1 VIQMTS
7 QKDISKETLDGWT
20 KKQEKKQ
27 DNISEILSREA
38 LRLKSKRRYNEAL
51 TLINLSIEHD
61 ELNSEYYNLKGLILQ
76 DLHKF
81 RQSIEAFDKSLEIQ
95 ESEEVMLNKVN
106 AQYGWANSLN
116 DKNQALE
123 LITEAIENAAY
134 LTMDIDMEKFWYL
147 KGSILDCLG
156 DKIASRKCY
165 MIAENMTDEIS
176 QLDKHTDYINT
187 TDDSLICITGTQFY
201 QGLEPFSEG
210 LVVDLVRDSE
220 NEHDPDAVRVEV
232 GGMAL
237 GYVANSPHTMIEG
250 VKSASEI
257 KNTKFQKA
265 EVKFLYLY
273 EYVIAKLI

>member
-1 VIQMTS
+1 MTS
-7 QKDISKETLDGWT
+7 PKDISKETLDGWT
-20 KKQEKKQ
+20 KKEEKKQ
-27 DNISEILSREA
+27 NNISEILSQEA

-51 TLINLSIEHD
+51 TVINLAIEHD
-61 ELNSEYYNLKGLILQ
+61 ELSSEYYNLKGLILQ

-106 AQYGWANSLN
+106 ALYSWANSLN
-116 DKNQALE
+116 DKNRALE

-134 LTMDIDMEKFWYL
+134 LSMEVDMEKFWYL

-165 MIAENMTDEIS
+165 MIAENMTDDIS
-176 QLDKHTDYINT
+176 QLDKHTEYINT

>member
-1 VIQMTS
+1 
-7 QKDISKETLDGWT
+7 
-20 KKQEKKQ
+20 
-27 DNISEILSREA
+27 
-38 LRLKSKRRYNEAL
+38 
-51 TLINLSIEHD
+51 
-61 ELNSEYYNLKGLILQ
+61 
-76 DLHKF
+76 
-81 RQSIEAFDKSLEIQ
+81 
-95 ESEEVMLNKVN
+95 
-106 AQYGWANSLN
+106 
-116 DKNQALE
+116 
-123 LITEAIENAAY
+123 
-134 LTMDIDMEKFWYL
+134 
-147 KGSILDCLG
+147 
-156 DKIASRKCY
+156 
-165 MIAENMTDEIS
+165 MIAENMTDDIS
-176 QLDKHTDYINT
+176 QLDKHTEYINT
-187 TDDSLICITGTQFY
+187 TDDTLICITGTQFY

>member
-1 VIQMTS
+1 MTS

-20 KKQEKKQ
+20 KKEEKKQ
-27 DNISEILSREA
+27 DNLSEILSQEA

-51 TLINLSIEHD
+51 TLINLAIEHD

-81 RQSIEAFDKSLEIQ
+81 RQSLEAFDKSLEIQ

-106 AQYGWANSLN
+106 ALYGWANSLN

-187 TDDSLICITGTQFY
+187 TDDALICITGTQFY

-257 KNTKFQKA
+257 KDMKFKKA

>member
-1 VIQMTS
+1 MTS

-51 TLINLSIEHD
+51 TLINLAIEHD

-81 RQSIEAFDKSLEIQ
+81 RQSLEAFDKSLEIQ

-187 TDDSLICITGTQFY
+187 TDDALICITGTQFY

-232 GGMAL
+232 AGMAL

-257 KNTKFQKA
+257 KDMKFKKA

>member
-1 VIQMTS
+1 MTS

-51 TLINLSIEHD
+51 TLINLAIEHA

-81 RQSIEAFDKSLEIQ
+81 RQSLEAFDKSLEIQ

-187 TDDSLICITGTQFY
+187 TDDALICITGTQFY

-257 KNTKFQKA
+257 KDMKFKKA

>member
-1 VIQMTS
+1 MTS

-27 DNISEILSREA
+27 DNISEILSQEA

-51 TLINLSIEHD
+51 TLINLAIEHD

-81 RQSIEAFDKSLEIQ
+81 RQSLEAFDKSLEIQ

-187 TDDSLICITGTQFY
+187 TDDTLICITGTQFY

>member
-1 VIQMTS
+1 MTS

-20 KKQEKKQ
+20 KKEEKKQ
-27 DNISEILSREA
+27 DNISEILSQEA

-165 MIAENMTDEIS
+165 MIAENMTDDIS
-176 QLDKHTDYINT
+176 QLDKHTEYINT
-187 TDDSLICITGTQFY
+187 TDDTLICITGTQFY

-257 KNTKFQKA
+257 KDMKFKKA
-265 EVKFLYLY
+265 EVKLLYLY

>member
-1 VIQMTS
+1 MTS

-27 DNISEILSREA
+27 DNISEILSQEA

-51 TLINLSIEHD
+51 TLINLAIEHD

-81 RQSIEAFDKSLEIQ
+81 RQSLEAFDKSLEIQ
-95 ESEEVMLNKVN
+95 ESEEVMLNKIN

-187 TDDSLICITGTQFY
+187 TDDALICITGTQFY

-232 GGMAL
+232 AGMTL

-257 KNTKFQKA
+257 KDMKFKKA

>member
-1 VIQMTS
+1 MTS

-20 KKQEKKQ
+20 KKEEKKQ

-187 TDDSLICITGTQFY
+187 TDDALICITGTQFY

>member
-1 VIQMTS
+1 MTS

-81 RQSIEAFDKSLEIQ
+81 RQSLEAFDKSLEIQ

-106 AQYGWANSLN
+106 ALYSWANSLN
-116 DKNQALE
+116 DKNRALE
-123 LITEAIENAAY
+123 LITQAIENAAY
-134 LTMDIDMEKFWYL
+134 LSMEVDMEKFWYL

-165 MIAENMTDEIS
+165 MIAENMTDDIS
-176 QLDKHTDYINT
+176 QLDKHTEYINT
-187 TDDSLICITGTQFY
+187 TDDTLICITGTQFY

>member
-1 VIQMTS
+1 MTS
-7 QKDISKETLDGWT
+7 PKDISKETLDGWT
-20 KKQEKKQ
+20 KKQQKKQ
-27 DNISEILSREA
+27 NNISEILSQEA

-51 TLINLSIEHD
+51 TVINLAIEHD
-61 ELNSEYYNLKGLILQ
+61 ELSSEYYNLKGLILQ

-165 MIAENMTDEIS
+165 MIAENMTDDIS
-176 QLDKHTDYINT
+176 QLDKHTEYINT
-187 TDDSLICITGTQFY
+187 TDDTLICITGTQFY

-257 KNTKFQKA
+257 KDMKFKKA

>member
-1 VIQMTS
+1 MTS

-20 KKQEKKQ
+20 KKENKKE
-27 DNISEILSREA
+27 DSLAEILSREA
-38 LRLKSKRRYNEAL
+38 VRLKSERRQNEAL

-61 ELNSEYYNLKGLILQ
+61 GSNAQYYNLKGLILQ

-81 RQSIEAFDKSLEIQ
+81 RQSVEAFDKSIELSQ
-95 ESEEVMLNKVN
+95 SEETVLNKVK
-106 AQYGWANSLN
+106 ALYAWANSLN
-116 DKNQALE
+116 DKKRALE
-123 LITEAIENAAY
+123 LIDEAIENAAY
-134 LTMDIDMEKFWYL
+134 LTMEVDMEKFWYL

-176 QLDKHTDYINT
+176 QLDRHTEYIQT
-187 TDDSLICITGTQFY
+187 TDDTLICITGTQFY

-257 KNTKFQKA
+257 KDSKSDKA

-273 EYVIAKLI
+273 EYVIARLI

>member
-1 VIQMTS
+1 MTS
-7 QKDISKETLDGWT
+7 PKDISKETLDGWT
-20 KKQEKKQ
+20 KKQQKKQ
-27 DNISEILSREA
+27 NNISEILSQEA

-51 TLINLSIEHD
+51 TVINLAIEHD
-61 ELNSEYYNLKGLILQ
+61 ELSSEYYNLKGLILQ

-81 RQSIEAFDKSLEIQ
+81 RQSLEAFDKSLEIQ

-106 AQYGWANSLN
+106 ALYSWANSLN
-116 DKNQALE
+116 DKNRALE

-134 LTMDIDMEKFWYL
+134 LTMEVDMEKFWYL

-165 MIAENMTDEIS
+165 MIAENMTDDIS
-176 QLDKHTDYINT
+176 QLDKHTEYINT
-187 TDDSLICITGTQFY
+187 TDDTLICITGTQFY

>member
-1 VIQMTS
+1 MTS

-20 KKQEKKQ
+20 KKEEKKQ
-27 DNISEILSREA
+27 NNISEILSQEA

-51 TLINLSIEHD
+51 TVINLAIEHD
-61 ELNSEYYNLKGLILQ
+61 ELSSEYYNLKGLILQ

-95 ESEEVMLNKVN
+95 ESEDVMLNKVN
-106 AQYGWANSLN
+106 ALYSWANSLN
-116 DKNQALE
+116 DKNRALE
-123 LITEAIENAAY
+123 LITQAIENATY
-134 LTMDIDMEKFWYL
+134 LSMEVDMEKFWYL

-165 MIAENMTDEIS
+165 MIAENMTDDIS
-176 QLDKHTDYINT
+176 QLDKHTEYINT
-187 TDDSLICITGTQFY
+187 TDDTLICITGTQFY

>member
-1 VIQMTS
+1 MTS

-20 KKQEKKQ
+20 KKQQKKQ

-51 TLINLSIEHD
+51 TLINLAIEHD

-95 ESEEVMLNKVN
+95 ESEDVMLNKVN
-106 AQYGWANSLN
+106 ALYSWANSLN
-116 DKNQALE
+116 DKNRALE
-123 LITEAIENAAY
+123 LITQAIENAAY
-134 LTMDIDMEKFWYL
+134 LTMEVDMEKFWYL

-165 MIAENMTDEIS
+165 MIAENMTDDIS
-176 QLDKHTDYINT
+176 QLDKHTEYINT
-187 TDDSLICITGTQFY
+187 TDDTLICITGTQFY

>member
-1 VIQMTS
+1 MTS
-7 QKDISKETLDGWT
+7 PKDISKETLDGWT
-20 KKQEKKQ
+20 KKQQKKQ
-27 DNISEILSREA
+27 NNISEILSQEA

-51 TLINLSIEHD
+51 TVINLAIEHD
-61 ELNSEYYNLKGLILQ
+61 ELSSEYYNLKGLILQ

-81 RQSIEAFDKSLEIQ
+81 RQSLEAFDKSLEIQ

-134 LTMDIDMEKFWYL
+134 LTMEVDMEKFWYL

-165 MIAENMTDEIS
+165 MIAENMTDDIS
-176 QLDKHTDYINT
+176 QLDKHTEYINT
-187 TDDSLICITGTQFY
+187 TDDTLICITGTQFY

-232 GGMAL
+232 AGIAL

>member
-1 VIQMTS
+1 MTS
-7 QKDISKETLDGWT
+7 PKDISKETLDGWT
-20 KKQEKKQ
+20 KKQQKKQ
-27 DNISEILSREA
+27 NNISEILSQEA

-51 TLINLSIEHD
+51 TVINLAIEHD
-61 ELNSEYYNLKGLILQ
+61 ELSSEYYNLKGLILQ

-106 AQYGWANSLN
+106 ALYSWANSLN
-116 DKNQALE
+116 DKNRALE
-123 LITEAIENAAY
+123 LITQAIENAAY
-134 LTMDIDMEKFWYL
+134 LSMEVDMEKFWYL

-165 MIAENMTDEIS
+165 MIAENMTDDIS
-176 QLDKHTDYINT
+176 QLDKHTEYINT
-187 TDDSLICITGTQFY
+187 TDDTLICITGTQFY

-257 KNTKFQKA
+257 KDMKFKKA